1 MPDSRPIHPGSYIR
15 ETVLDPRGLTVSE
28 AAKLIGVSR
37 PSLSNFL
44 NGKVSA
50 TMNMATRLERTF
62 GVSAKKLLDLQT
74 EYDAQADK
82 TVDVAQEARAYVPPF
97 LNIQANELIEWF
109 SKTILAR
116 TKLSVLLRTLV
127 HSTGQDLQKV
137 DFPGN
142 DDAERVGWDGFMEA
156 LSGTPWI
163 PSGKSGWE
171 FGVNANINAKAD
183 GDFEKSVRENKPSE
197 RENITFVFVSPRRWH
212 GKAAWIEKMKGR
224 GLWKDVRAYDASDLE
239 QWMEQSLA
247 AQTWFANQTD
257 RPSDGVRTLERCW
270 SDWANVTEPALHP
283 SLFDTAN
290 QAWNSRIRSFLE
302 KDDATPLVITADS
315 VEEALAFLYQTLA
328 DADLEQCR
336 DRVLVFDKAGVL
348 PRLAQGTTDFIAVAH
363 TRDVEREL
371 GPYTSS
377 LRTIVVYPRN
387 ATNEEPHIVLE
398 PLRFEAFSKALEV
411 MGKSR
416 DDIEILSNASGCSLT
431 VLRRQLSTIP
441 AIRRPAWAEDK
452 SLATGLVP
460 FMLAGAWND
469 QNKADQNILS
479 TLADAP
485 YEILERHLL
494 DLLRLNDSPVW
505 SIGSYRGVISK
516 IDSLFAIADSVTRAD
531 LDRFLKVAREVLGED
546 DPALDLP
553 EEDRWAASMYGK
565 KREYSKAVREGI
577 SETLVLLSVYG
588 KNLFGTRL
596 GFDGE
601 FEATKVVSELLTPIS
616 TRKLEANERDLPFYA
631 EAAPAKFLEIIERDL
646 RAKKSEVKGLLR
658 PANPGLFGSCPR
670 SGLLWALEGLAWNP
684 TTFSRVVRILGE
696 LSEIEIDVNW
706 VNKPIESLKS
716 IFRVWM
722 PQTAADHEMRLKA
735 VNMLLDKYP
744 KVGWTVCLQQFGN
757 PGRQVG
763 DYNHKPKWRPDG
775 SGFGEPIQKREPIL
789 TFVREIVRL
798 ALDRPS
804 YTVEMLCD
812 LVARLHALVPED
824 QARVWEIINKWH
836 RSGVGEEEV
845 AQLRD
850 KIRVTFLT
858 RWAHKRFNGPEQ
870 AAMLEKAKAV
880 YAELQTK
887 DSRNKYEWLF
897 RAGWIDLQ
905 EGEFDGDEMDFRIRE
920 QRLQKLQIDALRNI
934 VQEQGI
940 PGVLRFSEK
949 GNFQRIIGAYLGAC
963 ILVDEQID
971 DLILQCLRL
980 TENHSGRDEI
990 IVGVFGA
997 LDKGRR
1003 AFVYERLRDKVS
1015 EEEMIR
1021 LMLLSPYRAFIWKL
1035 VDQLSAMARTRY
1047 WLEVVPKFIFDSPE
1061 ENNESILRLLKVG
1074 RPRAAFVSMH
1084 FEIEKIPLSL
1094 LAQMLFAMAGKSQEK
1109 EGEYLLDGYDVRRAF
1124 KLLDRNSDLTMAEMA
1139 GLEFAYLEVL
1149 SSVFRGG
1156 EEQQIPNLERYIEK
1170 NPDLFVRAVVWA
1182 YKRDDHREDP
1192 AVVCVTER
1200 DEHLAKR
1207 GYLLLEAIQRIPGQ
1221 DKATLEEEREE
1232 LFEWVAKVRQSCAE
1246 LGREEIA
1253 DVRLGKLFSNAP
1265 IGKDGV
1271 WPCEAVRDVM
1281 EDLQSENISIGAQTG
1296 LYNAR
1301 GAHWRR
1307 EGCDQERDIADKY
1320 RVWADALQFTH
1331 PFLSSSVL
1339 MAMVNTYERQ
1349 AEQYAVEAG
1358 IRHRLMRQIG

>member
-1 MPDSRPIHPGSYIR
+1 MPDAHPIHPGSYIR
-15 ETVLDPRGLTVSE
+15 KNFLDPRGLTVSE
-28 AAKLIGVSR
+28 AARLIGVSR

-50 TMNMATRLERTF
+50 TANMATCLERTF

-82 TVDVAQEARAYVPPF
+82 TADVAQEARAYVPPF

-116 TKLSVLLRTLV
+116 TKLSVLLRTLI
-127 HSTGQDLQKV
+127 HSTGRDLQKV

-142 DDAERVGWDGFMEA
+142 DDAEHAGWDGFMEA
-156 LSGTPWI
+156 GSGTPWI

-183 GDFEKSVRENKPSE
+183 GDFEKSVRAVKSSE
-197 RENITFVFVSPRRWH
+197 RANVTFVFVTPRRWPR
-212 GKAAWIEKMKGR
+212 KTAWIEKMKGR

-302 KDDATPLVITADS
+302 KDDTTPLVITADS

-377 LRTIVVYPRN
+377 LRTIAVYPRN

-485 YEILERHLL
+485 YEILERYLL

-553 EEDRWAASMYGK
+553 EEDRWAASMYDK

-577 SETLVLLSVYG
+577 SETLVLLAVNG
-588 KNLFGTRL
+588 KRLFGKRL

-601 FEATKVVSELLTPIS
+601 LEAAKVVRELLIPIS
-616 TRKLEANERDLPFYA
+616 TRKLEANGRDLPFYA
-631 EAAPAKFLEIIERDL
+631 EAAPAKFLEIIEQDL
-646 RAKKSEVKGLLR
+646 RSKKSEFKGLLR
-658 PANPGLFGSCPR
+658 PAKTGLFGSCPR
-670 SGLLWALEGLAWNP
+670 AGLLWALEGLAWSP
-684 TTFSRVVRILGE
+684 ATFSRTVNILGRFAE
-696 LSEIEIDVNW
+696 VEIDDNW
-706 VNKPIESLKS
+706 GNTPIRSLES

-722 PQTAADHEMRLKA
+722 PQTRADSEMRLKA
-735 VNMLLDKYP
+735 LNMLLDKYP
-744 KVGWTVCLQQFGN
+744 KVGWKVCLQQFGN
-757 PGRQVG
+757 YGRQVG
-763 DYNHKPKWRPDG
+763 NYNHKPKWRSDGYG
-775 SGFGEPIQKREPIL
+775 SGGLIKEWKPIFA
-789 TFVREIVRL
+789 FVSETVRL
-798 ALDRPS
+798 ALNRPS

-812 LVARLHALVPED
+812 LVVRMHALAPED
-824 QARVWEIINKWH
+824 QTRVWEIITKW
-836 RSGVGEEEV
+836 RSTGVCDEEV
-845 AQLRD
+845 AKLRE
-850 KIRVTFLT
+850 KIRVTFFS
-858 RWAHKRFNGPEQ
+858 RWARKTFNEQ
-870 AAMLEKAKAV
+870 EQVELTEKAKEA
-880 YAELQTK
+880 YEKLQPK
-887 DSRNKYEWLF
+887 DVVSKYEWLF
-897 RAGWIDLQ
+897 RKSWIDGL
-905 EGEFDGDEMDFRIRE
+905 EDEFAVDETDFRARE
-920 QRLQKLQIDALRNI
+920 NHLKKSRILALKDIFTQRGIAGILAL
-934 VQEQGI
+934 
-940 PGVLRFSEK
+940 SEK
-949 GNFQRIIGAYLGAC
+949 GKTQRLIGAYLASD
-963 ILVDEQID
+963 ILTSEQTQ
-971 DLILQCLRL
+971 DLISRCLCS
-980 TENHSGRDEI
+980 TKNYSGRDEI
-990 IVGVFGA
+990 LSGALCA
-997 LDKGRR
+997 LDKDMRK
-1003 AFVYERLRDKVS
+1003 AIYENLRTDVT
-1015 EEEMIR
+1015 EEKK
-1021 LMLLSPYRAFIWKL
+1021 LHFLLLSPYRASTWEL
-1035 VDQLSAMARTRY
+1035 VDQLSDMARSRY
-1047 WLEVVPKFIFDSPE
+1047 WVEVTPQYVCDSPD
-1061 ENNESILRLLKVG
+1061 ENNESIRRLLAVK
-1074 RPRAAFVSMH
+1074 RPRAAFESLD
-1084 FEIEKIPLSL
+1084 FALDEIPTSL
-1094 LAQMLFAMAGKSQEK
+1094 LAQLLSAMTGKSQDKDREHR
-1109 EGEYLLDGYDVRRAF
+1109 LDSYHVRHAF
-1124 KLLDRNSDLTMAEMA
+1124 QLLDRNSELSLEEKA
-1139 GLEFAYLEVL
+1139 GLEFAYLEIL
-1149 SSVFRGG
+1149 TRSYQGDK
-1156 EEQQIPNLERYIEK
+1156 EHQIPNLECYIEK
-1170 NPDLFVRAVVWA
+1170 HPDLFVQAVVWA
-1182 YKRDDHREDP
+1182 YKRDDLGEDP
-1192 AVVCVTER
+1192 VELRTKDGC
-1200 DEHLAKR
+1200 EHLAQR
-1207 GYLLLEAIQRIPGQ
+1207 GWSLLEAMERIPGQ
-1221 DKATLEEEREE
+1221 DQATKEEQQVALEE
-1232 LFEWVAKVRQSCAE
+1232 WVNKVRQSCAE

-1253 DVRLGKLFSNAP
+1253 DVCLGKLLAKAP
-1265 IGKDGV
+1265 KGEDGV
-1271 WPCEAVRDVM
+1271 WPNEAVRDVM
-1281 EDLQSENISIGAQTG
+1281 EELKSENISIGAYTG

-1301 GAHWRR
+1301 GPHWRR
-1307 EGCDQERDIADKY
+1307 EGGDQERELANKY
-1320 RVWADALQFTH
+1320 REWADALQFTH
-1331 PFLSSSVL
+1331 PFVATSVL
-1339 MAMVNTYERQ
+1339 GPMVRTYECE
-1349 AEQYAVEAG
+1349 AEQHDTEACVKLRL
-1358 IRHRLMRQIG
+1358 RH